1 MQLSLLTTDATL
13 NRFGRFA
20 RLVGGNT
27 SDGGDFL
34 RSDAHGLDLSARNR
48 AERPMRLTIR
58 FGGGSSPSRSP
69 HFGASLVSP
78 LACSFG
84 AWDYQPAASLNKV
97 AENLKGYSDGGI
109 ITATKPW
116 PRPLP
121 GIVLL
126 DHVGYG
132 SRASGGCLRRGTC
145 CSPHRRRRCIALVAN
160 YREGLHFHVIPSS
173 SDKGLAG
180 HNACTY
186 RPA

>member
-69 HFGASLVSP
+69 HFGASLVFP

-121 GIVLL
+121 GIVLIML
-126 DHVGYG
+126 
-132 SRASGGCLRRGTC
+132 GTA
-145 CSPHRRRRCIALVAN
+145 HWR
-160 YREGLHFHVIPSS
+160 
-173 SDKGLAG
+173 LAG
-180 HNACTY
+180 VFVAERAAALIGGAAASLWLRITVKACTFM
-186 RPA
+186 